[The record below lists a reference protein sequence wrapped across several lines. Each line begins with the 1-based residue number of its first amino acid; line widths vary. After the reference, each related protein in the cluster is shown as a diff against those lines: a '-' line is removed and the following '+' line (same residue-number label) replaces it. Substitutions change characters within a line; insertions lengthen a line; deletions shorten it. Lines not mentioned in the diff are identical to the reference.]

1 MMPFRPAL
9 PSKLPAPASKL
20 KEMRLRFAIAAICLT
35 SLCALAQKQSNPY
48 APPPPPPNAPSTQP
62 SKDCSW
68 GASRGD
74 KGPWKSTSNCEQSTS
89 DTNAPPP
96 LVPDNKSAQQ
106 KQQTPAQANPF
117 PEAQS
122 QKAQD
127 AANAASSKPAQGV
140 SSSHVDLDRLNAP
153 AGSASRISNGEGGY
167 IHDPTLAKHDEKV
180 GGFYLQNGDYKGAY
194 DRFLEATRV
203 APEDGDA
210 VFGLAQAA
218 QGLHRNNE
226 AETNYNIYLDAFP
239 KGKKAKDARKALAEL
254 GSGPREKTSGTSK

>member
-1 MMPFRPAL
+1 MPFRPAL

-35 SLCALAQKQSNPY
+35 SLCAFAQKQSNPY

-62 SKDCSW
+62 SKNCSW
-68 GASRGD
+68 GASKD
-74 KGPWKSTSNCEQSTS
+74 SKGPWKSTGNCEQTSTDQS
-89 DTNAPPP
+89 TPP
-96 LVPDNKSAQQ
+96 LAPDGKSAQQ
-106 KQQTPAQANPF
+106 QPTPAQANPF

-127 AANAASSKPAQGV
+127 AATAASSKPAQGV
-140 SSSHVDLDRLNAP
+140 SSSHVDLDRLDAP
-153 AGSASRISNGEGGY
+153 AGSATRISNGEGGY

-180 GGFYLQNGDYKGAY
+180 GAFYLRNGNYKGAY

-218 QGLHRNNE
+218 QGLRRNDE
-226 AETNYNIYLDAFP
+226 AQTNYNIYLDAFP
-239 KGKKAKDARKALAEL
+239 KGNKAKDARKALAEL
-254 GSGPREKTSGTSK
+254 GAGPKK